1 MDFENRLHIE
11 LNENSF
17 HRNWML
23 IITWNQYKLSSMI
36 YILCVCNEVR
46 FIVSRNFREN
56 ILTKSFP
63 YLHTMNML
71 WSLYIVLWKKRELH
85 SHRKKFR
92 QIYLV
97 FSLVKLLLSRNFCEK
112 SVRENFCNFHIVMH
126 YSNTVGKNKNP
137 TLIFFVN

>member
-63 YLHTMNML
+63 YLNTMNIL

-126 YSNTVGKNKNP
+126 YSSTVGKNN
-137 TLIFFVN
+137 